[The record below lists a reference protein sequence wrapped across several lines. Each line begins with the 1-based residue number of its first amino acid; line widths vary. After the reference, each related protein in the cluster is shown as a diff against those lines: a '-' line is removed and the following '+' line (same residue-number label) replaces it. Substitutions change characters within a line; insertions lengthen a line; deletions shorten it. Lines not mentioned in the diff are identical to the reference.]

1 MRSAIAVILSLAIA
15 STNAF
20 APAPTFRSSVSMM
33 HPTEIHLMTVE
44 EVDVIMKKATNCEKG
59 ECSLDEVENLIKELQ
74 SQQKMVYDRV
84 DQITK
89 LIDSLEHVNGQD
101 AREVDEVRETVRA
114 IFRVFQLGDKASGN
128 DYPSLSKP
136 MGYSGDVGDGPTTAY
151 DALPPKPYKKA

>member
-89 LIDSLEHVNGQD
+89 LIDSLEHVNVQD
-101 AREVDEVRETVRA
+101 SREVNEVRETVRA
-114 IFRVFQLGDKASGN
+114 ISRGRFERGKDMTFGTIAGGKASVN
-128 DYPSLSKP
+128 DYPSLSMP
-136 MGYSGDVGDGPTTAY
+136 IGYSGDVGDGHTTA
-151 DALPPKPYKKA
+151 